1 MRGPRLK
8 YQFRR
13 DPRPW
18 FLPPHLHSHTPVQLP
33 FRHLALHSCRLGLRL
48 YSMTR
53 VNGSSSPVSTDL
65 PTLFVKLSQRI
76 PFTPGKRDSN
86 FLLSIA
92 VTQSS
97 DIEPEKYR
105 ILFMFLL
112 SYLLLLVTCY
122 GEHVIRVIEC
132 RLQFSTEIFQHSS
145 DQCLLA

>member
-1 MRGPRLK
+1 
-8 YQFRR
+8 
-13 DPRPW
+13 
-18 FLPPHLHSHTPVQLP
+18 
-33 FRHLALHSCRLGLRL
+33 
-48 YSMTR
+48 
-53 VNGSSSPVSTDL
+53 
-65 PTLFVKLSQRI
+65 
-76 PFTPGKRDSN
+76 
-86 FLLSIA
+86 LLSIA